1 MLEFMEGKNKKFIIP
16 VYQRNYDWRIDNCRQ
31 LFNDMI
37 GILGQNRN
45 PHFFG
50 SIVSLCTKKN
60 IGDTYEEEYII
71 IDGQQR
77 ITTLTLVMIAM
88 THVLNAADDD
98 TISNEQIKQQYLLSA
113 DLNGT
118 TLKLKPVQN
127 DELALTNAFTQNQNE
142 TTLIVESH
150 ITENYQYFL
159 RELQKGFS
167 DNDVNLT
174 RQAILDAI
182 KRLEIVSI
190 ELGANDDPQMI
201 FESLNSTGLNL
212 TEADKIRN
220 YMLMGM
226 DTTTQERFYHAYW
239 SKIEQLTGY
248 NVSAFIRDYI
258 TYKERRIPNISK
270 VYIVFKGYVQREPF
284 GKNNDIAEKEAV
296 LEDLLLFAGYYNK
309 IINSAHANNEIH
321 EYLAYINK
329 LKCKIAYPILLE
341 IFYYND
347 VNKKGQPVN
356 ISDAE
361 LLEILKTLETFLVR
375 RHICES
381 PRMSVDGFLMIVGR
395 DILLSASYKDEYVN
409 LFKRIISRPS
419 VFPNDTEFRDSMFR
433 ANFNKMVNRFRS
445 HCFERLENFG
455 NEERVALDG
464 QTFEH
469 IMPQTLSQEWM
480 DELGSDYRTTHE
492 TYIHCIGNLTYTG
505 YRKEMTNRPFNEK
518 KTIPGGFNDSRLYL
532 NEYIANQNTW
542 NQGKI
547 INRSNLLIDRAILV
561 WPSVRGG
568 PPPPP
573 RPERYNLD
581 DDFVPT
587 GCSLIAFG
595 FSDDEEIFDGRWV
608 NFYKEATIRAYNRNT
623 AGFREYF
630 KTSELN
636 FVFIGAERDAEDELR
651 MPIKIFDDVY
661 LEGNCSAQNC
671 INYVRQLYQE
681 LNSSTTGIYVLVQPA
696 R

>member
-1 MLEFMEGKNKKFIIP
+1 MLKFMEGKNKKFIIP
-16 VYQRNYDWRIDNCRQ
+16 VYQRNYDWRVDNCRQ
-31 LFNDMI
+31 LFNDLI
-37 GILGQNRN
+37 RISEQNRK

-60 IGDTYEEEYII
+60 IGDTGDTYEEEYII

-88 THVLNAADDD
+88 IHILNSSDDE
-98 TISNEQIKQQYLLSA
+98 TISNEQIKQRYLLSSDGA
-113 DLNGT
+113 E
-118 TLKLKPVQN
+118 LKLNPVK
-127 DELALTNAFTQNQNE
+127 DDKLALTNAFTQNNAVQ
-142 TTLIVESH
+142 SH

-159 RELQKGFS
+159 REFERKS
-167 DNDVNLT
+167 MNDGVNLT

-226 DTTTQERFYHAYW
+226 NTEKQETFYHNYW
-239 SKIEQLTGY
+239 SEIEQLTGY

-258 TYKERRIPNISK
+258 TYKNRRIPNISK
-270 VYIVFKGYVQREPF
+270 VYIVFKEYVQGRSF
-284 GKNNDIAEKEAV
+284 DKNDDTDKKEAI
-296 LEDLLLFAGYYNK
+296 LKELLLFAGYYNK

-341 IFYYND
+341 VFYYND

-375 RHICES
+375 RHICGL
-381 PRMSVDGFLMIVGR
+381 PIMSMDGFLMIVGR
-395 DILLSASYKDEYVN
+395 DVLHLSTSDNEKYVN

-419 VFPNDTEFRDSMFR
+419 VFPNNTEFRDSMFR
-433 ANFNKMVNRFRS
+433 ANFNNMVNRFKL

-455 NEERVALDG
+455 REERVALDG

-469 IMPQTLSQEWM
+469 IMPQTLSQEWR
-480 DELGSDYRTTHE
+480 DELGNDYRTTHE

-505 YRKEMTNRPFNEK
+505 YRKEMTNRPFNQK
-518 KTIPGGFNDSRLYL
+518 KTMAGGFNNSNLYL
-532 NEYIANQNTW
+532 NEYIAKQDAW
-542 NQGKI
+542 NQEKI
-547 INRSNLLIDRAILV
+547 IERSNLLINRAISV
-561 WPSVRGG
+561 WPSVGGG
-568 PPPPP
+568 PPPS
-573 RPERYNLD
+573 RPERYYLD
-581 DDFVPT
+581 DDFDPT
-587 GCSLIAFG
+587 GSSLIAFG
-595 FSDDEEIFDGRWV
+595 FSDDEKIPASNWV
-608 NFYKEATIRAYNRNT
+608 GFYKKATIRAYNIDT
-623 AGFREYF
+623 TGFREYLKNAEF
-630 KTSELN
+630 QFGFIGSEQDAGEELN
-636 FVFIGAERDAEDELR
+636 VLIEISDG
-651 MPIKIFDDVY
+651 VY
-661 LEGNCSAQNC
+661 LEGQCSAKT
-671 INYVRQLYQE
+671 IISRVKQLYQR
-681 LNSSTTGIYVLVQPA
+681 LNISTTGMYVLFQ
-696 R
+696 RK